1 MLEYVMKGIAT
12 NGEAPYFNRTIS
24 KARGNFLRNFVEAQ
38 MVTYEAAEV
47 KVSHGWFFWTL
58 KTE

>member
-1 MLEYVMKGIAT
+1 MKGIAT

-24 KARGNFLRNFVEAQ
+24 KARGNFLMNFVEAQ

-47 KVSHGWFFWTL
+47 GVSRGWFFWTL